1 MIPPITKLLIK
12 IDQLEWD
19 LAEVKKELEKL
30 QAPFMKPLTPEER
43 LAARSAR
50 VRAQNERLR
59 PSIEK
64 ALEKPDSNAE
74 IPTAEELQ
82 KLLLEDGIKPE
93 ENLGSRA
100 IIEERE
106 K

>member
-30 QAPFMKPLTPEER
+30 QAPFMKSLTPEER
-43 LAARSAR
+43 QVARSAR

-64 ALEKPDSNAE
+64 ALGKPDPNAE

-82 KLLLEDGIKPE
+82 KLLLADGIKPE

>member
-1 MIPPITKLLIK
+1 MIPAITKLLIK

-19 LAEVKKELEKL
+19 LAEVKKELVKL
-30 QAPFMKPLTPEER
+30 QGPFMKSLTPEER
-43 LAARSAR
+43 LVVRSAR
-50 VRAQNERLR
+50 VQAQNERRRSSRRKRDPETKTL
-59 PSIEK
+59 
-64 ALEKPDSNAE
+64 
-74 IPTAEELQ
+74 TAEELQ
-82 KLLLEDGIKPE
+82 KLLLADGIKPE